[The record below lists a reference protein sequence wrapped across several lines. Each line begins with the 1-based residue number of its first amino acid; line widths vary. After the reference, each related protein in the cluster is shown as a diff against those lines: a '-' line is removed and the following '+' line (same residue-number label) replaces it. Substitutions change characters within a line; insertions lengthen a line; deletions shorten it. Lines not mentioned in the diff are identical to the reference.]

1 MLSPVYL
8 SSCADDILKLYDD
21 LNDAIVRD
29 IVRRLVA
36 LDFDVSA
43 SAAHQMEQVQAVGRM
58 TYEEALRE
66 IAAITGKAEDELRK
80 AFEDAGTESMT
91 YDNNVYRRAGL
102 DPLPLMQSPGMLQI
116 LTAGYRKC
124 KEDLK
129 NLTLT
134 TANAAQTL
142 FITSCNQAYMQTV
155 SGAFSYTAA
164 IQNAIRSIGDS
175 GAWVIYPSGHR
186 DRMDVA
192 VRRAVVT
199 GVSQT
204 CGELQIRQ
212 LDDMMWDVV
221 DTTAHMGAR
230 ASHVPWQ
237 GGRFSYKGRNNNYP
251 DFESSTGYG
260 STGGLMGINCRHGFY
275 PAIDGSPRMYSQA
288 QLDEWANHKVI
299 YNGVEYSDYEA
310 GQIQRRMERGI
321 RAGKRTLTGLDA
333 GITAAPNDA
342 VRAALKDEF
351 GRESL
356 RQKNRNSVL
365 SDFMEQTGRKPDY
378 SRTQVQEFGR
388 PLSGKASAAAKK
400 ELIKERE
407 RDIIKAIKECGIKGE
422 IELNPK
428 PIDLTGLT
436 FDDKHINKERAH
448 NVSRS
453 EAEAFA
459 RNTKFVAVKWN
470 GRFRN
475 YHSVEGAVYV
485 DTLTNNIRTA
495 FKADEFSEEIIK
507 ALEVLKKYGR

>member
-43 SAAHQMEQVQAVGRM
+43 SAVHQMEQLQAVGRM
-58 TYEEALRE
+58 TYEDALKE

-102 DPLPLMQSPGMLQI
+102 EPLPLMQSPGMLQI

-124 KEDLK
+124 KGDLK

-134 TANAAQTL
+134 TANTAQTL

-260 STGGLMGINCRHGFY
+260 SAGGLMGINCRHGFY
-275 PAIDGSPRMYSQA
+275 PTVDGSPRMYPQS
-288 QLDEWANHKVI
+288 QLDEWANHKVM
-299 YNGVEYSDYEA
+299 YNGVEYTDYEA
-310 GQIQRRMERGI
+310 SQIQRRMERGI

-333 GITAAPNDA
+333 GITAAPNDG

-365 SDFMEQTGRKPDY
+365 SDFLEQTGRKMDH

-388 PLSGKASAAAKK
+388 SLSGKASAAAKK
-400 ELIKERE
+400 ELQNRAQSGIINKNNITEVQGVHYVGKINRNLLEGEFGKLATDEVVLTNERE
-407 RDIIKAIKECGIKGE
+407 RHIKQRHE
-422 IELNPK
+422 
-428 PIDLTGLT
+428 
-436 FDDKHINKERAH
+436 DD
-448 NVSRS
+448 
-453 EAEAFA
+453 F
-459 RNTKFVAVKWN
+459 
-470 GRFRN
+470 
-475 YHSVEGAVYV
+475 
-485 DTLTNNIRTA
+485 
-495 FKADEFSEEIIK
+495 
-507 ALEVLKKYGR
+507 